1 MADNKDMNENKNDM
15 SKDAT
20 LKNDMQNSAP
30 SQSLGSIL
38 NNAEQDDVFDAIS
51 FLDSMPEKHAK
62 KENKSSKPSKSDAA
76 GKKPEKTNA
85 SPKENTASDAAKENV
100 PSKPAAENKILKKEN
115 AELPKTAEKTDKGA
129 ETKTP
134 SLENASSPAKEN
146 SAADK
151 PAAAAAKEA
160 QTKPGQ
166 KPALKKANAEAGKA
180 KPAGKTGKKLFS
192 KKNDSNKNA
201 VPAGGR
207 KSLGKKKSLVVGILS
222 FLLAGGAMFLF
233 MVMQGTKDIKNADAR
248 MNFSYGNVI
257 AEAVAPLFEALGVT
271 DKNDEAKGIR
281 NRLASRAPEMPLDIS
296 DWITEGKDSS
306 SDKNGSSTASDGEN
320 SSGGYGSASAPS
332 SEPYRKMEAALG
344 SGGFGGGGR
353 SQTSSNGMTS
363 FSKGAEDDAI
373 NIRGGSASSA
383 KGSSLPSGKKKGVEV
398 LKASRKM
405 LSAGLTSGSANTAR
419 GEWSAAFGEG
429 RSSSKSGQ
437 LSGFAGSKTDLDS
450 YKDAGLTSLDKI
462 KSGEINDLK
471 MSDIDGKHVS
481 VPDAGVPAIADE
493 ANGESQKDDKAS
505 MEDVLKDAAGTAMK
519 GAASSESNA
528 LSGSSSSG
536 SKQNLVPPD
545 DIKNIAE
552 AKAPNGPWNPKTTE
566 KMDAGDYEYYFKD
579 SKPEYYQTP
588 KGNWVVT
595 YAGVE
600 TRIYKDENGKERKE
614 KITYSDSF
622 VLVPNVSPGYH
633 HVFSSEKDSAGN
645 KEEWHTSYGN

>member
-15 SKDAT
+15 SNDET
-20 LKNDMQNSAP
+20 IKNDMQNSAP
-30 SQSLGSIL
+30 AQSLGSIL
-38 NNAEQDDVFDAIS
+38 NNAEHDDVFDAIS
-51 FLDSMPEKHAK
+51 FLDSIPEKKEK
-62 KENKSSKPSKSDAA
+62 KGNKASKPSKSDAA

-151 PAAAAAKEA
+151 PAAAVAKEA
-160 QTKPGQ
+160 QPNPGQ
-166 KPALKKANAEAGKA
+166 KPALKKANAEADKA

-201 VPAGGR
+201 VPAGSR

-257 AEAVAPLFEALGVT
+257 AEAVAPLFEALGV
-271 DKNDEAKGIR
+271 KNSDNSLEESAKQ
-281 NRLASRAPEMPLDIS
+281 RLYARTPELLELNLS
-296 DWITEGKDSS
+296 DWTDSGSQSSSQSDSS
-306 SDKNGSSTASDGEN
+306 SSSSDDSR
-320 SSGGYGSASAPS
+320 SSYGSASAPS

-344 SGGFGGGGR
+344 SGRFGGGGR
-353 SQTSSNGMTS
+353 SQTSSNGMSS
-363 FSKGAEDDAI
+363 FSKGSEDDAI
-373 NIRGGSASSA
+373 NIGGGSASYA
-383 KGSSLPSGKKKGVEV
+383 KGSSLPGGKKKGVEV

-419 GEWSAAFGEG
+419 SEWNAAFGEG

-450 YKDAGLTSLDKI
+450 YKDSGLVNLDKI

-471 MSDIDGKHVS
+471 MSDIDGKHAS
-481 VPDAGVPAIADE
+481 VPEASMPSVADDANDDGDE
-493 ANGESQKDDKAS
+493 MDKLIKDTIGDVANTAVDAAMGKKGDKDSDDKEKAS
-505 MEDVLKDAAGTAMK
+505 SGKDMANAPDSNGRPPKNFTDIAENTNNNAYCPQKCDCGDDCSYVDKNITYRQTKK
-519 GAASSESNA
+519 GAWIATYTGVQNKKGEGAIEYTDVYVITPGGHPEMTPIRSENKNRKN
-528 LSGSSSSG
+528 G
-536 SKQNLVPPD
+536 
-545 DIKNIAE
+545 DIKE
-552 AKAPNGPWNPKTTE
+552 VWG
-566 KMDAGDYEYYFKD
+566 
-579 SKPEYYQTP
+579 SQ
-588 KGNWVVT
+588 
-595 YAGVE
+595 
-600 TRIYKDENGKERKE
+600 
-614 KITYSDSF
+614 
-622 VLVPNVSPGYH
+622 L
-633 HVFSSEKDSAGN
+633 
-645 KEEWHTSYGN
+645 